1 MQELKTNQFTQN
13 ALVVRWF
20 SPLERQTITAY
31 NLLMIMLGARNAIYP
46 TRQDLT
52 QATSHAYGLQMGYGF
67 FAYGLQAVIEFRMTW
82 IREDFIQ
89 KESYNQ
95 EVKTLLD
102 AFLHAPLFEEKH
114 LEEAK
119 YLLKTR
125 LEALKQDPDSLALQ
139 QAMAAAGEGKP
150 FGFKM
155 QGYLEDFEAISLQ
168 TIQDLYQ
175 SLMSSPHVTL
185 FRGSLT
191 PTLKPL
197 LQKLGKDQFPEGKW
211 ELLRASSTPKEVIL
225 EKEISQSSLV
235 QVYETGIA
243 PNDKN
248 NAALSVFS
256 GLLGNSSV
264 SLLFEIIREK
274 HSLCY
279 AISSSII
286 RFDGALL
293 ISTATRRQFIDQ
305 VKGLIQEIL
314 EDIKNQRV
322 DPQIFET
329 VKKELCDNILQR
341 EDALLGPINRLFLN
355 DYLHQSQTP
364 LQEIESIKAVSLEDI
379 ANIAKNLRLAASA
392 ELLQKEDLALEPMD
406 IDMDEMD
413 ELSEKELIEK
423 K

>member
-1 MQELKTNQFTQN
+1 MKELKTSQFTQN
-13 ALVVRWF
+13 TLVIRWF
-20 SPLERQTITAY
+20 TPLNRQTITAY
-31 NLLMIMLGARNAIYP
+31 NLLILMLGARTAIHP
-46 TRQDLT
+46 TRQALT
-52 QATSHAYGLQMGYGF
+52 QATSHAYGLQAGYGF
-67 FAYGLQAVIEFRMTW
+67 FAYGLQAIIEFRMTW

-95 EVKTLLD
+95 EVKTLLN
-102 AFLHAPLFEEKH
+102 AFLYSPLLEEKN

-139 QAMAAAGEGKP
+139 EAMNAAGEDRP
-150 FGFKM
+150 FGFNM

-175 SLMSSPHVTL
+175 SLQSSPHVAL
-185 FRGSLT
+185 FRGNLASS
-191 PTLKPL
+191 LKPL
-197 LQKLGKDQFPEGKW
+197 LQNLKEDQLPESKW
-211 ELLRASSTPKEVIL
+211 ELLKASTPPKEIIL

-235 QVYETGIA
+235 QIYETGVA
-243 PNDKN
+243 PNSSQI
-248 NAALSVFS
+248 AALIVFS

-274 HSLCY
+274 YSFCY
-279 AISSSII
+279 GISSSII

-293 ISTATRRQFIDQ
+293 ISTATRRQFIPK
-305 VKGLIQEIL
+305 VKELIENIL
-314 EDIKNQRV
+314 EDIRNQRV

-329 VKKELCDNILQR
+329 VKKELCHNILQR
-341 EDALLGPINRLFLN
+341 EDTLLGPINRIFLN

-364 LQEIESIKAVSLEDI
+364 LQQIESIQTVSLEDV

-392 ELLQKEDLALEPMD
+392 ELLQTEEEIKMSE
-406 IDMDEMD
+406 IDEE
-413 ELSEKELIEK
+413 ELSLEEINDEK
-423 K
+423 